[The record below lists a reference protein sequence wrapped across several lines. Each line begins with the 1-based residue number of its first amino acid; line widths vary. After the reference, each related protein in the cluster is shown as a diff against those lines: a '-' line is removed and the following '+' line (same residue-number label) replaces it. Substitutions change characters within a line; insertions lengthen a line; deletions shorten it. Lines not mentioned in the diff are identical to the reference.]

1 MTGRNNRKLFHAAFG
16 INCKKKKK
24 RTRKAIKAEKAL
36 HLMTNKNDPRN
47 VATVYRRNT

>member
-24 RTRKAIKAEKAL
+24 KNEKS
-36 HLMTNKNDPRN
+36 NKSGKSFTFDD
-47 VATVYRRNT
+47 